1 MSSSVATAPGLRPAS
16 PEAMTSGRSLPSS
29 AAPNVS
35 MALPIRVGRG
45 LEVAREGDVVL
56 EGEVDDPVGRGGGGP
71 QTLEVVEAARWTWA
85 PAAAIASAEAS
96 ERASPT
102 TSWPASMSSGTT
114 AEPIQPL
121 APVTNTRMSR
131 SSSR

>member
-1 MSSSVATAPGLRPAS
+1 MKTLPKLAINRLRERRPLDAAAVDRRPSRSSR
-16 PEAMTSGRSLPSS
+16 LP
-29 AAPNVS
+29 
-35 MALPIRVGRG
+35 
-45 LEVAREGDVVL
+45 
-56 EGEVDDPVGRGGGGP
+56 
-71 QTLEVVEAARWTWA
+71 RWTWA

-121 APVTNTRMSR
+121 APVTNTRMSW
-131 SSSR
+131 SPVGDDIE